1 MGDSWTQIYGANIP
15 GGCIDITGDFKEEY
29 TIYVATDGRGV
40 LYGVNNSIT
49 GLFEPSINNQKSG
62 IKINPN
68 PVSGE
73 FELELPEFK
82 GKEMTIQ
89 FFDLTGKKI
98 ASIKTPNHSSRITL
112 NTNSLNLTNGL
123 YFIRAFSDNNQFTG
137 KLIVKK

>member
-1 MGDSWTQIYGANIP
+1 MDQKINVVVLDFDDDKKRISLGLKQLTPHPWDILPEWIHEGANVKGKVVMVMVNDP
-15 GGCIDITGDFKEEY
+15 GFW
-29 TIYVATDGRGV
+29 
-40 LYGVNNSIT
+40 
-49 GLFEPSINNQKSG
+49 
-62 IKINPN
+62 
-68 PVSGE
+68 VSDTS
-73 FELELPEFK
+73 LFK